1 ESILSKDFLLPL
13 EFLEKVYQNIQ
24 NFNHA
29 LDNDEF
35 VQDGILKAVIYK
47 RGFKISLAYK
57 ENILDEARFIVAYIK
72 AYNEWLFYFI
82 EKLEQRISIIVKS
95 LKEIP

>member
-1 ESILSKDFLLPL
+1 QS
-13 EFLEKVYQNIQ
+13 IQ
-24 NFNHA
+24 NFNHT

-35 VQDGILKAVIYK
+35 IQDGILKAVIYK
-47 RGFKISLAYK
+47 RGFAISLVYK
-57 ENILDEARFIVAYIK
+57 ESILDEAHFITAYIK

-82 EKLEQRISIIVKS
+82 EKLEQRISIIEKS